1 MNNYERARI
10 FIYNIMLLKICLK
23 VLVTIQLTMYMLFL
37 YVTEFLAE
45 SNEGNYF
52 FIRSRYS
59 GSWPLKRNGLEELS
73 TEILGMEAVY

>member
-1 MNNYERARI
+1 M
-10 FIYNIMLLKICLK
+10 C
-23 VLVTIQLTMYMLFL
+23 MLFL

-73 TEILGMEAVY
+73 TEILGMEGSVLA